1 MGQFLGHLG
10 GALMVLFVVLLAL
23 RCAKRLGLLFWSPAP
38 VRSVVPCWKPS
49 LQMMVLTATGVVVL
63 QLLFAFICWLELG
76 QSGGLSAFWRRFVER
91 FSTAG
96 DSVHYLNIARYG
108 YLAEGEA
115 AKYIVFYPLYPLVV
129 RLVHTLLSPFSVS
142 WECAALA
149 ISWLCWGGA
158 GAAMLVL
165 AGQDLNREQ
174 SITAAALMA
183 LYPFSFFA
191 LGIYTESLFLL
202 LCLLCMI
209 TARRQNWLWAGV
221 WGALAALC
229 RNQGLVLI
237 LPLLYLWLR
246 ARREKKQGLVSLC
259 ILFPFLGWGS
269 YLALNARLFGDPF
282 AFLEFQAAPP
292 WYQSIKWIGS
302 NLMQH
307 WQMALKYPGLAPFI
321 YHAQLV
327 LYFAAMALLFIG
339 FWRKAP
345 THWLIWGGAYL
356 GMCYLAGWLISGGRY
371 LFGCLPLYLI
381 VSSLPRP
388 ARWALLAINL
398 FFFWRMGIY
407 YMQGQAIM

>member
-1 MGQFLGHLG
+1 MGKETSERIQTSLLNAAEKKALVWLAQRQPSWVTSDFLTYTGLLG
-10 GALMVLFVVLLAL
+10 AVICAVGFVLAHIDKNYLWLSS
-23 RCAKRLGLLFWSPAP
+23 LGLFINWYGDSLDGTLARVRNTQRP
-38 VRSVVPCWKPS
+38 VYGFFIDHS
-49 LQMMVLTATGVVVL
+49 LDAIT
-63 QLLFAFICWLELG
+63 ICIMCIG
-76 QSGGLSAFWRRFVER
+76 AGLSPMF
-91 FSTAG
+91 
-96 DSVHYLNIARYG
+96 
-108 YLAEGEA
+108 
-115 AKYIVFYPLYPLVV
+115 
-129 RLVHTLLSPFSVS
+129 RLDV
-142 WECAALA
+142 
-149 ISWLCWGGA
+149 
-158 GAAMLVL
+158 AMLVL

-259 ILFPFLGWGS
+259 ILFPLLGWGS

-292 WYQSIKWIGS
+292 WYQSIKWIGI
-302 NLMQH
+302 NLVQH

-339 FWRKAP
+339 FCRKAP

-371 LFGCLPLYLI
+371 VFGCLPLYLI
-381 VSSLPRP
+381 GSSLPRP
-388 ARWALLAINL
+388 ARWALLVISG
-398 FFFWRMGIY
+398 FFFWKMGVY